1 MYLASNYVVDSRSIL
16 LDPLPY
22 ILPFFIFTTRINF
35 LTQNDCLHLL
45 SLINQ
50 FNVGIFVALNLQL
63 LQRFA
68 FIIVPMI
75 IDIYLLYKYG
85 SFFYFETF
93 LFVLILSSHVTCK
106 KAT

>member
-45 SLINQ
+45 TLINQ
-50 FNVGIFVALNLQL
+50 FNLGIFVALNLQL
-63 LQRFA
+63 LQRIA
-68 FIIVPMI
+68 FTVP
-75 IDIYLLYKYG
+75 
-85 SFFYFETF
+85 T
-93 LFVLILSSHVTCK
+93 LFHLINMLHILSFLKISSQVEMLK
-106 KAT
+106 SLV